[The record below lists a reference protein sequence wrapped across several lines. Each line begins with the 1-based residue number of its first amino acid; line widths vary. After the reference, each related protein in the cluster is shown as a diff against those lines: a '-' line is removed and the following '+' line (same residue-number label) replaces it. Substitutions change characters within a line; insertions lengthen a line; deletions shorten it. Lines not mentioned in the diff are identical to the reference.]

1 MNTQVKTG
9 LFGKLP
15 AHGDFVHRNLP
26 STFISSWDEWM
37 QHFVAGSQEQLG
49 GDWLNIY
56 LTSPI
61 WRFVF
66 SPGVVDEHVWAGIMM
81 PSVDRVGRYFP
92 FSIATMLPV
101 NSNPL
106 DFLNNQDGWFS
117 LVEESSLLAL
127 DGQIA
132 IDELTENINN
142 SEMLLESDYIATG
155 KSCDSDAVQIGMMYE
170 EQLPV
175 SVFPN
180 LLDIILTKSLNS
192 YSTWTTK
199 GSELIEPCLF
209 NVQGLP
215 SMNNVPAMLDGQ
227 WEYWG
232 WQQPYAL
239 KTI

>member
-1 MNTQVKTG
+1 M
-9 LFGKLP
+9 P

-26 STFISSWDEWM
+26 SSFISGWDEWL

-49 GDWLNIY
+49 EDWLNIY

-92 FSIATMLPV
+92 FSVATMLPV
-101 NSNPL
+101 NYNPL
-106 DFLNNQDGWFS
+106 EFINSQGTWFDS
-117 LVEESSLLAL
+117 IEEVSLLAL

-132 IDELTENINN
+132 IDELTQNIND
-142 SEMLLESDYIATG
+142 SEMLPETDYIATG
-155 KSCDSDAVQIGMMYE
+155 KISENNTVQINMQYE

-175 SVFPN
+175 SVFPC
-180 LLDIILTKSLNS
+180 LLDAVLTKSLNS
-192 YSTWTTK
+192 YSAWTTK

-215 SMNNVPAMLDGQ
+215 SVNNSPAMLDGQ

-232 WQQPYAL
+232 WQQPYVL
-239 KTI
+239 KAE